1 MRFISCVLQWTAAI
15 ILTGALAYGQAG
27 RWEGTVQAGG
37 QQLQIGLDFVKD
49 DKGVWSGTFS
59 QTPPGIRDVP
69 VVELKVEEKTVKFH
83 IVSTSG
89 PEFVCKIGEPTAM
102 SCSLNTPNGAVNFDL
117 KRTGDGKVAVQKP
130 SPAVSKTLE
139 GDWEGSLETPQG
151 GLKLVMHF
159 KNQPDGTVKA
169 TLDSPIQGAN
179 GLIMSDITE
188 KELAV
193 ELKVPVVGGSY
204 KGTLNKE
211 GNQIT
216 GEWSQGGNA
225 LALVMRK
232 PAPAAP
238 PAPPAK

>member
-1 MRFISCVLQWTAAI
+1 MRFIFCVLKFTAAI
-15 ILTGALAYGQAG
+15 LLAGALAFGQAG
-27 RWEGTVQAGG
+27 RWEGTVQAGS
-37 QQLQIGLDFVKD
+37 QQLQIGLDFAKN
-49 DKGVWSGTFS
+49 DKGVWNGTFS

-69 VVELKVEEKTVKFH
+69 VVELKVEDKTVRFH
-83 IVSTSG
+83 IVSGSG

-102 SCSLNTPNGAVNFDL
+102 NCTLNAPNGAVTFDL
-117 KRTGDGKVAVQKP
+117 KRTGDAKVAVAKP
-130 SPAVSKTLE
+130 SPAVSKVLE
-139 GDWEGSLETPQG
+139 GDWEGNLETPQG
-151 GLKLVMHF
+151 ALKIVMHF

-169 TLDSPIQGAN
+169 VLDSPVQGAT
-179 GLIMSDITE
+179 GLAMSDITE

-232 PAPAAP
+232 PAPPAAP
-238 PAPPAK
+238 AK

>member
-1 MRFISCVLQWTAAI
+1 MRFISRLLQLTAAI
-15 ILTGALAYGQAG
+15 LLAGALAYGQAG

-37 QQLQIGLDFVKD
+37 QELQIGLDFAKD

-69 VVELKVEEKTVKFH
+69 VVELKVEEQTVKFH
-83 IVSTSG
+83 IVSGSG
-89 PEFVCKIGEPTAM
+89 PEFVCKMGTPTTM
-102 SCSLNTPNGAVNFDL
+102 NCSLNTPNGAVTFDL
-117 KRTGDGKVAVQKP
+117 KRTGDGKVAAQKP
-130 SPAVSKTLE
+130 SPAVSKVLE

-151 GLKLVMHF
+151 GLKIVMHF

-169 TLDSPIQGAN
+169 TLDSPIQGAT
-179 GLIMSDITE
+179 GLAMTE
-188 KELAV
+188 IAQKELAV

-225 LALVMRK
+225 LALIMRK
-232 PAPAAP
+232 PAPPAP
-238 PAPPAK
+238 ATPPAK